1 MYLINSRVI
10 LTDEELGR
18 YKTLPCPVCKSKNT
32 NVRYAGQG
40 WYFVGCLDCGH
51 KRTCDE
57 SYIEQEV
64 EFWNN
69 YSRKVAKNVR

>member
-1 MYLINSRVI
+1 M
-10 LTDEELGR
+10 TDEELGQ

-32 NVRYAGQG
+32 NVRYAGRG

-57 SYIEQEV
+57 SNIEQEV